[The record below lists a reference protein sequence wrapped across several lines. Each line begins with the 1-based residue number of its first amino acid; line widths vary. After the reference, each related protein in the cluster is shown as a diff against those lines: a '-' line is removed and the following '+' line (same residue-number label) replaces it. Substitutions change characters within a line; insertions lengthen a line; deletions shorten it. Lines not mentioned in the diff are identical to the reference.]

1 MVVNER
7 TSRRRGR
14 VVISVSLE
22 EGGIRDPDR
31 GERVVIHVNSRPWE
45 QAYVAAA
52 EAVREALQQ
61 LESQTGH
68 IFPDYKYF
76 KWKALAENDQP
87 DVTQMPKR
95 VSPAYESEFVSVSQ
109 P

>member
-1 MVVNER
+1 M
-7 TSRRRGR
+7 
-14 VVISVSLE
+14 ISVSLE
-22 EGGIRDPDR
+22 EGGFRDPER
-31 GERVVIHVNSRPWE
+31 GERVVIHVNSRPRE

-61 LESQTGH
+61 LESETRH
-68 IFPDYKYF
+68 IFPDYNYL
-76 KWKALAENDQP
+76 KWKALEENDRP